1 MITFPGHELARN
13 DKLLLSL
20 TLTRE
25 ILLKAVE
32 MTQTKKDDL
41 NELLFTALDRVID
54 PNDELK
60 GEFWR
65 TTSNGSMLTRK
76 ADGNHS
82 VSGPGQRTVIYQAKT
97 TEVAEAI
104 ATNLGGPSGTAKIT
118 LNGTEFRI
126 PFGVGAARDSHGSFR
141 KGPVQ
146 KGEAG
151 MMFFEHTLDALGDFI
166 FLQKDLAK
174 VGLSLRGTNLTAG
187 GSTATQQFK
196 IVISRAALENAAFN
210 YEKSHVPGTSTLVFK
225 QRRAD
230 SMMPRYC
237 LYKTADG
244 TVRNFVKI
252 IIFSEQHAAVKRQK
266 ALQRRQHSGEAAPV
280 QVPAAAEPVARTAAA
295 VPPAPNATEISGA
308 QQQLG
313 ALAHVRHG
321 CDEGSRR
328 TTHRSDQRVR
338 AAAKVVQKAARHS
351 DAVVRGRPQASTG
364 AVPRTASASAGSRT
378 AAAKKGA
385 PPAAKATGG
394 RTVPGDT
401 ALAAGR
407 SPAGKPPRAAAAP
420 NAPLNLPNGAVVGA
434 APAPAAAPRDAAAPK
449 EWVLVAN
456 GSSGQTAR
464 PAAAPKAD
472 SNSYS
477 TLARLDR
484 ALEDADEAA
493 SAMICASQSQHAGHA
508 DTSEDWRRGS
518 EDRDERVDRGKR
530 SHPDSGGSSPE
541 SGPIKA
547 ARSSNPQDLELSSC
561 DPMEHGEDSSHNQ
574 APEGDAVAPCHN
586 LSS

>member
-1 MITFPGHELARN
+1 MDGTHEHRGDASGNGSSPRSNAPQSPSAAPNHAQAENHDDLVITFPGHELARN

-104 ATNLGGPSGTAKIT
+104 ATNL
-118 LNGTEFRI
+118 
-126 PFGVGAARDSHGSFR
+126 VGAARDSHGSFR

-338 AAAKVVQKAARHS
+338 AAAKVVQKAARQS

-420 NAPLNLPNGAVVGA
+420 NAPLNPPNGAVVAQKSASRGNSK
-434 APAPAAAPRDAAAPK
+434 R
-449 EWVLVAN
+449 
-456 GSSGQTAR
+456 R
-464 PAAAPKAD
+464 P
-472 SNSYS
+472 S
-477 TLARLDR
+477 RLTD
-484 ALEDADEAA
+484 
-493 SAMICASQSQHAGHA
+493 
-508 DTSEDWRRGS
+508 
-518 EDRDERVDRGKR
+518 
-530 SHPDSGGSSPE
+530 
-541 SGPIKA
+541 
-547 ARSSNPQDLELSSC
+547 
-561 DPMEHGEDSSHNQ
+561 
-574 APEGDAVAPCHN
+574 
-586 LSS
+586 